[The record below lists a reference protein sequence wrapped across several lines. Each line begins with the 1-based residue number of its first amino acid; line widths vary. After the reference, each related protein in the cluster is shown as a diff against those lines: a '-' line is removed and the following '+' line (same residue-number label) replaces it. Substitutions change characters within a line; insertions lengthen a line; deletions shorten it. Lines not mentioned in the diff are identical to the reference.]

1 MLRPLATLK
10 MEFRFKSRYLC
21 AGFLALLL
29 LGGCG
34 SGAADQPA
42 AAAGPSPGQTGKPEV
57 AKKRIVFFGDSITAG
72 YGLDPADAYPAVI
85 QEKINEL
92 NWPFEVVNAGVSGET
107 SAGGLRRI
115 DWVLQNPVD
124 VLVLELGANDG
135 LRGLPVDGM
144 KYNLTEII
152 KRTRKKN
159 PDVAVVLAGMRMP
172 PNLGRQYASD
182 FNKAFPE
189 LAGEVDAELVPFLLD
204 DVAGRPLLNQFDG
217 IHPTARGQKIV
228 ADNVWDVLKPVL
240 ERKAGEEESS

>member
-1 MLRPLATLK
+1 
-10 MEFRFKSRYLC
+10 MEFRFKPHRLFT
-21 AGFLALLL
+21 GFLVLLL

-34 SGAADQPA
+34 SDAPEKPA
-42 AAAGPSPGQTGKPEV
+42 AEIASPSGKAEKPQV

-72 YGLDPADAYPAVI
+72 YGLDPVDAYPAVI
-85 QEKINEL
+85 QEKIDEL

-115 DWVLQNPVD
+115 EWILQNPVD

-135 LRGLPVDGM
+135 LRGLSVDGM
-144 KYNLTEII
+144 KQNLTEII

-159 PDVAVVLAGMRMP
+159 PNVAVVLAGMRMP
-172 PNLGRQYASD
+172 PNLGQRYASD
-182 FNKAFPE
+182 FGEAFPE
-189 LAGEVDAELVPFLLD
+189 VAKTTGAELVPFLLE

-217 IHPTARGQKIV
+217 IHPTARGQRKV

-240 ERKAGEEESS
+240 EQKADQEANS